1 MSDKK
6 EKSKNVPKEQGLY
19 DRHYLPET
27 INSGDAAS
35 KPSGKNFYRTYYDYA
50 DLISLQEKAPI
61 SFNYTTN
68 LSTIDELLERDKQ
81 RGEDGFPKK
90 IRLGRFVKPGRGG
103 KNKIVVVPSTVEE
116 KFIHDSRPQS
126 QEQKE
131 ASSGGSGD
139 GEEGEVIGE
148 ESAHE
153 AEGGSGT
160 GAGQGE
166 PGEHEIESSA
176 YDLGKILTEK
186 FQLPNLQEK
195 GKKRSLSKY
204 TYDLTDRAQGSGQII
219 DKKATL
225 RKILETNINLER
237 VSTEGPIDPT
247 ELLVSPG
254 DRVYRILSK
263 EKDYESQAMVFL
275 LRDYSGSMS
284 GGPTEMIVN
293 QHVLI
298 YSWLIYQYDRQVE
311 TRFILHDEEAREV
324 PDFYTYYNST
334 VAGGTRVAS
343 AFRLVNEIVAKE
355 NLARDYNIYIFHG
368 TDGDDWDSDGANTIP
383 EIKKALT
390 YSNRIGI
397 TVARMPSYGVYAS
410 TIERYMTNS
419 KLLTE
424 YPKLIRMDTISEND
438 PEERLINGIKNLIS

>member
-1 MSDKK
+1 MSDNKD
-6 EKSKNVPKEQGLY
+6 KSKDSQMEQGLY
-19 DRHYLPET
+19 DRHYLPVT
-27 INSGDAAS
+27 DKSRDAAGS
-35 KPSGKNFYRTYYDYA
+35 SIANDFHRTIYNYA
-50 DLISLQEKAPI
+50 DLIFLQEKSPI
-61 SFNYTTN
+61 PGNYTTN
-68 LSTIDELLERDKQ
+68 LNTIDELLERDKQ
-81 RGEDGFPKK
+81 RSEDGFPKK

-116 KFIHDSRPQS
+116 KFIHDNRPQPEEQ
-126 QEQKE
+126 QES
-131 ASSGGSGD
+131 SSGGSGE

-148 ESAHE
+148 EPAHE
-153 AEGGSGT
+153 AEGGSGA

-204 TYDLTDRAQGSGQII
+204 TYDLTDRSHGTGQII

-225 RKILETNINLER
+225 KKILETNINLER
-237 VSTEGPIDPT
+237 VSSEEPIDPT
-247 ELLVSPG
+247 ELLISPG

-311 TRFILHDEEAREV
+311 TRFILHDEEAKEV

-343 AFRLVNEIVAKE
+343 AFRLVNEIVEKE

-368 TDGDDWDSDGANTIP
+368 TDGDDWDSDGSNTIP
-383 EIKKALT
+383 EIRRALM
-390 YSNRIGI
+390 YSSRIGI

-410 TIERYMTNS
+410 TIERYMANAR
-419 KLLTE
+419 LLTE
-424 YPKLIRMDTISEND
+424 YPKLIRMDTISESD
-438 PEERLINGIKNLIS
+438 SEERLINGIKNLIS

>member
-1 MSDKK
+1 MP
-6 EKSKNVPKEQGLY
+6 ENNKNSQNIPDEQGLHDSHHLY
-19 DRHYLPET
+19 DR
-27 INSGDAAS
+27 DAVH
-35 KPSGKNFYRTYYDYA
+35 KPFEKDFYRTVYDYA
-50 DLISLQEKAPI
+50 DLIFLLEKAPAYG
-61 SFNYTTN
+61 NYTTG
-68 LSTIDELLERDKQ
+68 LSTIDELLERDRQ
-81 RGEDGFPKK
+81 RSEDGFPKK

-103 KNKIVVVPSTVEE
+103 KNRIIVVPSTVEE
-116 KFIHDSRPQS
+116 KFIHDTRPWS

-131 ASSGGSGD
+131 GSSGGSGE

-148 ESAHE
+148 ESIHE

-166 PGEHEIESSA
+166 GGEHEIESSA
-176 YDLGKILTEK
+176 YDLGRILTEK

-195 GKKRSLSKY
+195 GKRRSLSKY
-204 TYDLTDRAQGSGQII
+204 TYDITDRAQGAGQII

-225 RKILETNINLER
+225 KKILETNINLGK
-237 VSTEGPIDPT
+237 VSGEGPIDPAG
-247 ELLVSPG
+247 LLVSPG

-284 GGPTEMIVN
+284 GEPTEMIVN

-298 YSWLIYQYDRQVE
+298 YSWLLYQYDHQVE
-311 TRFILHDEEAREV
+311 TRFILHDEEAKEV

-343 AFRLVNEIVAKE
+343 AFRLVNEIVE
-355 NLARDYNIYIFHG
+355 RGNLSRDYNIYIFHG
-368 TDGDDWDSDGANTIP
+368 TDGDDWDSDGSNTIP
-383 EIKKALT
+383 EIRKALT
-390 YSNRIGI
+390 YSSRIGI

-419 KLLTE
+419 RLLTDF
-424 YPKLIRMDTISEND
+424 PKLIRMDTISGTD
-438 PEERLINGIKNLIS
+438 SEERLINGIKNLIS

>member
-1 MSDKK
+1 MSNKKDK
-6 EKSKNVPKEQGLY
+6 STNVQPEQGLY
-19 DRHYLPET
+19 DRHYLP
-27 INSGDAAS
+27 NDRAS
-35 KPSGKNFYRTYYDYA
+35 ASNTFAKDFHRTFYDYA
-50 DLISLQEKAPI
+50 DLIFLQEKSPAGAG
-61 SFNYTTN
+61 NYATN
-68 LSTIDELLERDKQ
+68 LSAIDELLERDKQ
-81 RGEDGFPKK
+81 RSEDGFPKK
-90 IRLGRFVKPGRGG
+90 IKLGRFVKPGRGG

-116 KFIHDSRPQS
+116 KFIHDNRPQS

-131 ASSGGSGD
+131 GSSGGSGE

-148 ESAHE
+148 EEVHE
-153 AEGGSGT
+153 AEGGGGT

-166 PGEHEIESSA
+166 SGEHEIESSA

-204 TYDLTDRAQGSGQII
+204 TYDLTDRAHGTGQII

-225 RKILETNINLER
+225 KKILETNINLER
-237 VSTEGPIDPT
+237 ISTEEPIDPT
-247 ELLVSPG
+247 ELLISPG

-343 AFRLVNEIVAKE
+343 AFRLVNEIVEKE
-355 NLARDYNIYIFHG
+355 SLARDYNIYIFHG
-368 TDGDDWDSDGANTIP
+368 TDGDDWDSDGSNTIP
-383 EIKKALT
+383 EIRKALT
-390 YSNRIGI
+390 YSSRIGI

-410 TIERYMTNS
+410 TIERYMANS

-424 YPKLIRMDTISEND
+424 FPKLIRMDTISESD
-438 PEERLINGIKNLIS
+438 SEERLINGIKNLIS

>member
-1 MSDKK
+1 MSDKN
-6 EKSKNVPKEQGLY
+6 EKSKNVEREKGLY
-19 DRHYLPET
+19 DRHYLR
-27 INSGDAAS
+27 D
-35 KPSGKNFYRTYYDYA
+35 RTNARDTVNKSLEKDIHESVYDYA
-50 DLISLQEKAPI
+50 DLIFLQEKAPF
-61 SFNYTTN
+61 SSNYTTN

-81 RGEDGFPKK
+81 RSEDGFPKK

-103 KNKIVVVPSTVEE
+103 KNRIIVVPSTVEE
-116 KFIHDSRPQS
+116 KFVHDTRPRQ
-126 QEQKE
+126 QERKDG
-131 ASSGGSGD
+131 STGGSGE
-139 GEEGEVIGE
+139 GEEGEIIGE
-148 ESAHE
+148 EAAHE
-153 AEGGSGT
+153 AEGGSGS

-186 FQLPNLQEK
+186 FKLPNLQEK

-204 TYDLTDRAQGSGQII
+204 TYDLTDRTQGTGQII

-225 RKILETNINLER
+225 KKIIETNINLDK
-237 VSTEGPIDPT
+237 VSADGWIDPT

-275 LRDYSGSMS
+275 LRDYSGSMN
-284 GGPTEMIVN
+284 GAPTEMVVN

-298 YSWLIYQYDRQVE
+298 YSWLIYQYDNQVE
-311 TRFILHDEEAREV
+311 TRFILHDEQAKEV

-343 AFRLVNEIVAKE
+343 AFRLVNEIVEKE

-368 TDGDDWDSDGANTIP
+368 TDGDDWDSDGSSTLP
-383 EIKKALT
+383 EIRKALT
-390 YSNRIGI
+390 YSSRIGI
-397 TVARMPSYGVYAS
+397 TVARMPSYGGYAS
-410 TIERYMTNS
+410 TIERYMANS

-424 YPKLIRMDTISEND
+424 FPKLIRLDTISESD
-438 PEERLINGIKNLIS
+438 SEERLINGIKNLIS